1 MYIQRKRERKEKGQS
16 IVEFA
21 LILPFL
27 LLILCG
33 IIDFGWILSCQNELT
48 NAAGETARYAAIY
61 SNKDNVTSLTEE
73 FLSEQGITGTPHLSS
88 LSIDDT
94 FATVH
99 VTENVNFLTGMSG
112 VFFRKNYI
120 TLSAK
125 ASMPIEP
132 YETEEET
139 EEEETEEREPET
151 TEAAPVMP
159 ETSPVETESET
170 ETVPETSE
178 TEIESETETET
189 EQETTAKEPET
200 TAKEPETTKADTGSG
215 TIQLTSKMS
224 GMKVKISPSNHWG
237 SGNVTYQVTITVSNS
252 TSKNWGTDWS
262 CAIDFGADISSQT
275 FWGPSTT
282 VSGSVI
288 TFKPADQW
296 NGIIGANGAYSFGGQ
311 ITVPEGT
318 NISDVTLS

>member
-1 MYIQRKRERKEKGQS
+1 MHVKRRRKRKEKGQS

-61 SNKDNVTSLTEE
+61 SNKDNVTRLTEE

-94 FATVH
+94 FATVYI
-99 VTENVNFLTGMSG
+99 TEDVNFLTGMSG
-112 VFFRKNYI
+112 IFFRKNYI

-139 EEEETEEREPET
+139 EGTEATEPET
-151 TEAAPVMP
+151 TIPETAVP

-170 ETVPETSE
+170 ETVPETSPV
-178 TEIESETETET
+178 ETETEP
-189 EQETTAKEPET
+189 ETTEKVPET

-215 TIQLTSKMS
+215 TIKLTSKMP
-224 GMKVKISPSNHWG
+224 GMKVKISPTNHWG
-237 SGNVTYQVTITVSNS
+237 SGSVTYQVTITVSNS
-252 TSKNWGTDWS
+252 TSTNWGSDWS
-262 CAIDFGADISSQT
+262 CAIDFGATVSSQI
-275 FWGPSTT
+275 FWGPSATA
-282 VSGSVI
+282 SGAVI

-296 NGIIGANGAYSFGGQ
+296 NGVIGSNGTYSFSGQ

-318 NISDVTLS
+318 NITEVTLN

>member
-1 MYIQRKRERKEKGQS
+1 MYVKRRRKRKERGQS

-94 FATVH
+94 FATVY
-99 VTENVNFLTGMSG
+99 VAEDVNFLTGMSG
-112 VFFRKNYI
+112 IFFRKNYI

-132 YETEEET
+132 YETSV
-139 EEEETEEREPET
+139 PET
-151 TEAAPVMP
+151 IVP
-159 ETSPVETESET
+159 ETSPVETEPET
-170 ETVPETSE
+170 ETVPETSATE
-178 TEIESETETET
+178 TESETETDP
-189 EQETTAKEPET
+189 ETTAKEPET

-215 TIQLTSKMS
+215 TIKLTSKMP
-224 GMKVKISPSNHWG
+224 GMKVKISPTNHWG
-237 SGNVTYQVTITVSNS
+237 SGSVTYQVTITVSNS
-252 TSKNWGTDWS
+252 TSTNWGTDWS
-262 CAIDFGADISSQT
+262 CAIDFGATVSSQV

-282 VSGSVI
+282 VSGSVV

-296 NGIIGANGAYSFGGQ
+296 NGVIDSNGTYSFRGQ
-311 ITVPEGT
+311 VTVPEGT
-318 NISDVTLS
+318 NITEVTLN